1 MIKTLQDLAETV
13 GGEIEGDPG
22 IEIEGISSLELAGP
36 KDITFVTGSK
46 HAHRMKASRAGAF
59 IVSDRDLVRD
69 LNGLIVKDPY
79 LAYAKVAGFYHV
91 VPKAPA
97 GIAEGAFI
105 HPDARIGEEVSI
117 RPMVWVDRG
126 AVIGDGTVLYPGVRV
141 GENCRIGEDSV
152 LHPNVVLYPNCRL
165 GNRVIVHAGTVIG
178 SDGFGYA
185 RDGNVSVKIP
195 QMGGVRIDDDV
206 EIGSNTTIDRAS
218 FGDTW
223 IQRGVKID
231 NLVQIGHNTV
241 VGEDT
246 ILISQVGLAGSA
258 EIGRGAILAGQVGVI
273 PHIRVGDGAII
284 GPQSGVAKDIPS
296 GEFVSG
302 SPSISH
308 RKWLRC
314 MQIVSRLPEYVK
326 RIRALEKKLL
336 PAERET
342 HAERQNK

>member
-1 MIKTLQDLAETV
+1 MIKTLQDLAGMV
-13 GGEIEGDPG
+13 GGEIEGDPSMEIKG
-22 IEIEGISSLELAGP
+22 IASLELAGP

-46 HAHRMKASRAGAF
+46 YAHRMKASRAGAF

-69 LNGLIVKDPY
+69 RNGLIVKDPY
-79 LAYAKVAGFYHV
+79 MAYAKVAGLYYEA
-91 VPKAPA
+91 PKAPV
-97 GIAEGAFI
+97 GVAEGAFI
-105 HPDARIGEEVSI
+105 HPEARIGEEVCI
-117 RPMVWVDRG
+117 LPMVWVDRG
-126 AVIGDGTVLYPGVRV
+126 AVIGDRTVLYPGVRV
-141 GENCRIGEDSV
+141 GENCRVGADSV
-152 LHPNVVLYPNCRL
+152 LHSNVVLYPNCRL

-185 RDGNVSVKIP
+185 RDGCVSVKIP

-206 EIGSNTTIDRAS
+206 EIGSNTAIDRAS

-231 NLVQIGHNTV
+231 NLVQIGHNTI

-246 ILISQVGLAGSA
+246 VLVGQVGIAGSV
-258 EIGRGAILAGQVGVI
+258 EIGRGAILAGQVGVST
-273 PHIRVGDGAII
+273 HIRIGDGAIV
-284 GPQSGVAKDIPS
+284 GPQSGVGKDIPP

-302 SPSISH
+302 APSISH

-314 MQIVSRLPEYVK
+314 MQIVNRLPEYVK
-326 RIRALEKKLL
+326 RIRELEKKIL

-342 HAERQNK
+342 HAE